1 MKAATTPPAALKPP
15 RNKENPLSVITL
27 LRTASHTLLLA
38 PVGLAL
44 MLAATGATAADA
56 RPAEIVAER
65 TQAVLS
71 QLVDERAA
79 FSADRGKL
87 NRFVEAELDALFD
100 REYSARLVLGRHS
113 RGADPAKV
121 SAFADALVKSLL
133 QKYGEALLEAD
144 ASLDVR
150 VAGETELRGGQ
161 IIRVASEIHRR
172 GGAPVKIDYLFRT
185 VGGDWLV
192 FDVIVEGVSYV
203 QTFRAQFDERLRR
216 QSLDQVIEGLNRGE
230 IDVEG

>member
-1 MKAATTPPAALKPP
+1 M
-15 RNKENPLSVITL
+15 RITQILQSSL
-27 LRTASHTLLLA
+27 LALLLCA
-38 PVGLAL
+38 S
-44 MLAATGATAADA
+44 AAVAANA
-56 RPAEIVAER
+56 RPAAIVEER
-65 TQAVLS
+65 TETVLKT
-71 QLVDERAA
+71 LVEQRAA

-87 NRFVEAELDALFD
+87 NAFVESELDALFD

-133 QKYGEALLEAD
+133 NKYGAAMLDAD
-144 ASLDVR
+144 PSLDVR

-161 IIRVASEIHRR
+161 IVRVASEIHRR
-172 GGAPVKIDYLFRT
+172 GGAPVKVDYLFRP
-185 VGGDWLV
+185 VGEQWLV

-203 QTFRAQFDERLRR
+203 QTFRTQFDERLRR
-216 QSLDQVIEGLNRGE
+216 QNLDQVIEGLNRGE

>member
-1 MKAATTPPAALKPP
+1 MRITQILQSSLLALLLCASAAAAANVRPAA
-15 RNKENPLSVITL
+15 
-27 LRTASHTLLLA
+27 
-38 PVGLAL
+38 
-44 MLAATGATAADA
+44 
-56 RPAEIVAER
+56 IVEER
-65 TQAVLS
+65 TQSVLTALIE
-71 QLVDERAA
+71 QRAE

-87 NRFVEAELDALFD
+87 NAFVESELDALFD

-133 QKYGEALLEAD
+133 KKYGAALLDAD
-144 ASLDVR
+144 PSLDIK

-161 IIRVASEIHRR
+161 IVRVASEIHRR
-172 GGAPVKIDYLFRT
+172 GGAPVKVDYLFRP
-185 VGGDWLV
+185 VGEQWLV

-203 QTFRAQFDERLRR
+203 QTFRTQFDERLRR

>member
-1 MKAATTPPAALKPP
+1 MRITQILQSSLLALLLCASAAAAANVRPAA
-15 RNKENPLSVITL
+15 
-27 LRTASHTLLLA
+27 
-38 PVGLAL
+38 
-44 MLAATGATAADA
+44 
-56 RPAEIVAER
+56 IVEER
-65 TQAVLS
+65 TQSVLKT
-71 QLVDERAA
+71 LVEQRAE

-87 NRFVEAELDALFD
+87 NAFVESELDALFD

-133 QKYGEALLEAD
+133 KKYGAALLDAD
-144 ASLDVR
+144 PSLDIK

-161 IIRVASEIHRR
+161 IVRVASEIHRR
-172 GGAPVKIDYLFRT
+172 GGAPVKVDYLFRP
-185 VGGDWLV
+185 VGEQWLV

-203 QTFRAQFDERLRR
+203 QTFRTQFDERLRR
-216 QSLDQVIEGLNRGE
+216 QNLDQVIEGLNRGE